1 MVAFEAS
8 PSLPGS
14 NLTAGNNVNPPKTS
28 KGSVNLSD
36 RQGIGDE
43 LQSSCECGWVR
54 THDLTDM
61 RHVVYTAVLH
71 LLVSIIEFGEFV

>member
-8 PSLPGS
+8 PSQPGS

-28 KGSVNLSD
+28 NESVSLSD

-43 LQSSCECGWVR
+43 LQSSCECGGIR
-54 THDLTDM
+54 THDLSVM
-61 RHVVYTAVLH
+61 RHVLYRCAAFAC
-71 LLVSIIEFGEFV
+71 EYN